1 MDFDRILKDHE
12 TENIEFKSSV
22 SLRKKIG
29 IAISAFSNKEGG
41 LIFVGIDDARNI
53 LGLTVGKNTLEDLAN
68 YIIANTDPRC
78 YPSIKVETIGDKK
91 VIVIEVHE
99 SDEKP
104 IFFRGRAYVRVGRT
118 NQILSASQVREF
130 FENGRYSI
138 SWDEKVLEK
147 AILDDIDVNKVKW
160 FLENAESER
169 NRDIDPQ
176 TPVREALN
184 KLDLLK
190 DDSLTNAA
198 LLLFGKNP
206 QKFFLQAQT
215 KCAKF
220 IGNNLDFDD
229 MKIFDGSLF
238 DQRKDA
244 LNFVIKH
251 IKHSGIIKGTER
263 DETLEYPIVALREA
277 ITNAICHRDYQLSS
291 NVQINI
297 FDDRIEIWGCGS
309 LPGNLTIDDLKV
321 EHTSVPRNKLIAK
334 RFFDIKFIENW
345 GTGTLRMIQS
355 CIDHGLPEPIFEIK
369 SGNLVVTINKYKF
382 SLLTV
387 KDLEKSQQKAIDYL
401 LDHETITNREYRE
414 LNPGIDRNTATDE
427 LKDLAN
433 KGFVISKGKLASTY
447 YILNK

>member
-1 MDFDRILKDHE
+1 M
-12 TENIEFKSSV
+12 
-22 SLRKKIG
+22 
-29 IAISAFSNKEGG
+29 
-41 LIFVGIDDARNI
+41 
-53 LGLTVGKNTLEDLAN
+53 
-68 YIIANTDPRC
+68 
-78 YPSIKVETIGDKK
+78 
-91 VIVIEVHE
+91 
-99 SDEKP
+99 
-104 IFFRGRAYVRVGRT
+104 
-118 NQILSASQVREF
+118 
-130 FENGRYSI
+130 
-138 SWDEKVLEK
+138 
-147 AILDDIDVNKVKW
+147 
-160 FLENAESER
+160 
-169 NRDIDPQ
+169 
-176 TPVREALN
+176 
-184 KLDLLK
+184 
-190 DDSLTNAA
+190 
-198 LLLFGKNP
+198 
-206 QKFFLQAQT
+206 
-215 KCAKF
+215 
-220 IGNNLDFDD
+220 
-229 MKIFDGSLF
+229 
-238 DQRKDA
+238 
-244 LNFVIKH
+244 NFVIKH

>member
-1 MDFDRILKDHE
+1 MDFDRILEDHE
-12 TENIEFKSSV
+12 TENREFKSSV
-22 SLRKKIG
+22 SLREKIG
-29 IAISAFSNKEGG
+29 RAISAFSNKEGG
-41 LIFVGIDDARNI
+41 LIFVGIDDDRNI
-53 LGLTVGKNTLEDLAN
+53 LGLTIGKNTLEDLAN

-78 YPSIKVETIGDKK
+78 YPSIKVETIADKNI
-91 VIVIEVHE
+91 IVIDVHE

-104 IFFRGRAYVRVGRT
+104 IFFRGRAYIRMGRT

-130 FENGRYSI
+130 IENGRHSI
-138 SWDEKVLEK
+138 SWDEKILEN
-147 AILDDIDVNKVKW
+147 ASLEDIDDNKLKW

-215 KCAKF
+215 KCARFK
-220 IGNNLDFDD
+220 GTNLDFDD
-229 MKIFDGSLF
+229 MAIFEGSIL
-238 DQRKDA
+238 DQRDNA
-244 LNFVIKH
+244 LGFIKKH
-251 IKHSGIIKGTER
+251 IKRSAVITDTER
-263 DETLEYPIVALREA
+263 DEKLEYPIVALREA

-334 RFFDIKFIENW
+334 RFFDIKFIETW
-345 GTGTLRMIQS
+345 GTGTLRLIQS

-387 KDLEKSQQKAIDYL
+387 KYLEESQQKAIDYL
-401 LDHETITNREYRE
+401 LEHEKITNREYRE
-414 LNPGIDRNTATDE
+414 LNPGIDRNKATEE
-427 LKDLAN
+427 LKDLTD

-447 YILNK
+447 YVLNK